1 MTGSILVVDDDPA
14 TRELLGTCLEVED
27 CRVVTVGSGE
37 DAVSRLKA
45 EAFDVVIA
53 DIVMPGM
60 DGLEVLKQARIVAPR
75 VPVILITAYATVE
88 TAVEALRRGAAD
100 YLSKPFRIA
109 DLLARVERFLP
120 GAGAGRPPDRA
131 ASQEPATP
139 GSLVGR
145 SPAIQALRAQI
156 ARVAPTSS
164 DVLIT
169 GETGTGKELVV
180 RALHA
185 QSPRRDQPMVA
196 INCGA
201 IPEGLFESALFGH
214 ARGAFTSAVHAHAG
228 LVRLA
233 DRSTLFLDEVGEIP
247 LSLQVKLLRMV
258 EEKEIWAVGRTAPI
272 RVDCRIIAC
281 TNRDLRR
288 DVEAGRFREDL
299 YYRLNVVHIV
309 VAPLRDRRDDI
320 PLLAE
325 HFIQR
330 LNAKL
335 GGAFRGVTPEAL
347 EALVNHEWPGNVREL
362 LHVVESAMISSRR
375 EDLIALDD
383 LPVELRAP
391 ESAASLKEAT
401 RQFERQHILD
411 VLARAEF
418 DKKEAARRLGV
429 SLASLY
435 RKLEDR
441 AD

>member
-1 MTGSILVVDDDPA
+1 
-14 TRELLGTCLEVED
+14 
-27 CRVVTVGSGE
+27 
-37 DAVSRLKA
+37 
-45 EAFDVVIA
+45 
-53 DIVMPGM
+53 
-60 DGLEVLKQARIVAPR
+60 
-75 VPVILITAYATVE
+75 
-88 TAVEALRRGAAD
+88 
-100 YLSKPFRIA
+100 
-109 DLLARVERFLP
+109 
-120 GAGAGRPPDRA
+120 
-131 ASQEPATP
+131 
-139 GSLVGR
+139 
-145 SPAIQALRAQI
+145 
-156 ARVAPTSS
+156 
-164 DVLIT
+164 
-169 GETGTGKELVV
+169 
-180 RALHA
+180 
-185 QSPRRDQPMVA
+185 MVA

-214 ARGAFTSAVHAHAG
+214 ARGSFTSAVQAHAG